1 MLAQVILVMRTPFK
15 GKRAIGAQEGTH
27 SSVDTLMDLE
37 IDRDRDVKYLSFVK
51 LGLSSFKLVTWH
63 PFHMRGFSF
72 QVG

>member
-51 LGLSSFKLVTWH
+51 LGLS
-63 PFHMRGFSF
+63 
-72 QVG
+72 